1 MSQPT
6 KARILI
12 VEDERDIADFVAT
25 ELRFEGF
32 DVRIEHDGMRGM
44 VAARQDAPDLILLDR
59 MLPGLDGLEFCRRI
73 RQSSDVPIIML
84 TALGETRDRVE
95 GLNTGASDYLPK
107 PFDLEELL
115 ARVNAQLRTRRPQAK
130 TRYELADLVLDENAR
145 QVRRGDQNIDLT
157 PKEFEL
163 LKYLIQHA
171 RQVKTREQILLAVW
185 GYDFEGEDNVLDVY
199 MRYLRNKVE
208 REGLPKLLHTV
219 RGVGYVLREAD
230 AS

>member
-1 MSQPT
+1 MSQPS

-115 ARVNAQLRTRRPQAK
+115 ARVNAQLRTRRPQPK

-145 QVRRGDQNIDLT
+145 QVRRGDQHIDLT

-208 REGLPKLLHTV
+208 RDGLPKLLHTV

>member
-115 ARVNAQLRTRRPQAK
+115 ARVNAQLRTRKPQPK
-130 TRYELADLVLDENAR
+130 TRYELADLVLDEQAR

-208 REGLPKLLHTV
+208 RDGAPKLLHTV

>member
-115 ARVNAQLRTRRPQAK
+115 ARVNAQLRTRRPQPK

-145 QVRRGDQNIDLT
+145 QVRRGDQHIDLT

-208 REGLPKLLHTV
+208 RDGLPKLLHTV